1 MSTSH
6 IQKLITEMHYSRPNG
21 DARKRAAGVC
31 GPGDSVIDLATE
43 AAPDLPRL
51 EQRGPQSREQ
61 RSEKSLEAQRAP
73 AGIRQLPGALS
84 GRPATTALGHGFS
97 TASATDDGRLR

>member
-1 MSTSH
+1 
-6 IQKLITEMHYSRPNG
+6 MHYSRPNG

-31 GPGDSVIDLATE
+31 GPGDSVVDDLATE

-51 EQRGPQSREQ
+51 EQGGPESGEQ

-73 AGIRQLPGALS
+73 AGIRQLPGPGALS
-84 GRPATTALGHGFS
+84 GRSATTALGHGFS
-97 TASATDDGRLR
+97 TAGATNDGRLC